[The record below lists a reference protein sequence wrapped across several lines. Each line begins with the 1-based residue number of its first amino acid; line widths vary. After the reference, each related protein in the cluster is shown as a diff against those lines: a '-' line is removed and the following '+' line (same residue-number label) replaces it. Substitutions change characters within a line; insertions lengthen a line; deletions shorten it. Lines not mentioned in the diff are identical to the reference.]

1 MTNMSRRNSG
11 QDNVAPGQEGRID
24 IGYENLKVK
33 CIQWPEEQSTMY
45 LLSKASVAVKGSIV
59 EDEDTDRE
67 MAKDMFK
74 GGLNQALE
82 WVKLTFECSGVSRGL
97 THQLVRTRK
106 ASFAQQSMRYA
117 DMGSIN
123 VRMPE
128 EIHYRDHFPLDHDSI
143 DQDKYPLLFDLFS
156 AGDQYEVSPRDIW
169 YVSTQVAAE
178 AYQWLAEHDVPL
190 QDARTVCPIATET
203 YILCNYDLAEFLKL
217 YSYRA
222 CQMFYP
228 EMVQIMKLMK
238 ESLLEKASWLEPY
251 IKISCENTSGGI
263 SVDTGIGS
271 YPLPHKCTYQGFE
284 KVEGH
289 CTFEWALEDN
299 RIFKSSKVKA

>member
-1 MTNMSRRNSG
+1 MSSRGNN
-11 QDNVAPGQEGRID
+11 DFNVAPGQEGRTD
-24 IGYENLKVK
+24 IGFENLRVK
-33 CIQWPEEQSTMY
+33 CIQWPQEDITMY

-59 EDEDTDRE
+59 EDDKTDYA

-82 WVKLTFECSGVSRGL
+82 WIKVTFECSGVSRGL

-117 DMGSIN
+117 DMGNLN

-128 EIHYRDHFPLDHDSI
+128 EIAKRDDENYI
-143 DQDKYPLLFDLFS
+143 DPAKYPHLSFGILGK
-156 AGDQYEVSPRDIW
+156 ATPTEVWQY
-169 YVSTQVAAE
+169 STDVARE
-178 AYQWLAEHDVPL
+178 AYNWMAEHKVPM

-203 YILCNYDLAEFLKL
+203 YILCNYDLGEFLKL

-238 ESLLEKASWLEPY
+238 ESLVQKAPWLEPY
-251 IKISCENTSGGI
+251 IKISCENTSGSIHSLHG
-263 SVDTGIGS
+263 
-271 YPLPHKCTYQGFE
+271 HRCTYQGWE

-289 CTFEWALEDN
+289 CTFEWATEKN
-299 RIFKSSKVKA
+299 RTFKSSKVDR